1 MEITVNGQKRQL
13 VDRQTVQQLMEEM
26 QTPVQGTAVAVNGK
40 VAKRADWEGF
50 ILKDGDEILVIS
62 AAYGG

>member
-13 VDRQTVQQLMEEM
+13 VDGQTVLQLMEEM

>member
-1 MEITVNGQKRQL
+1 MEITVNGQKRKSP
-13 VDRQTVQQLMEEM
+13 DGQTVEKLMEEM
-26 QTPVQGTAVAVNGK
+26 QTSLQGTAVAINGK
-40 VAKRADWEGF
+40 VAKRADWTNH

>member
-1 MEITVNGQKRQL
+1 MEIIVNGEKHQSL
-13 VDRQTVQQLMEEM
+13 NGLTVAQLMDEL
-26 QTPVQGTAVAVNGK
+26 QTPLQGTAVAVNGK
-40 VAKRADWEGF
+40 VAKRTDWEGF

>member
-1 MEITVNGQKRQL
+1 MEIIVNGEKRQSL
-13 VDRQTVQQLMEEM
+13 NGLTVAQLMDEL
-26 QTPVQGTAVAVNGK
+26 QTPLQGTAVAVNGK

>member
-1 MEITVNGQKRQL
+1 MEITVNGQKRQSP
-13 VDRQTVQQLMEEM
+13 DGQTVGQLMEEM

-40 VAKRADWEGF
+40 VAKRADWSGLT
-50 ILKDGDEILVIS
+50 LKDGDEILVIS